1 METIEAMISLKYVV
15 ASLVYSGIGIAILIA
30 CYIVLDMIT
39 PKVHI
44 WKELC
49 ENKNTA
55 LAIFLGAFILGIS
68 IIISSAIHG

>member
-1 METIEAMISLKYVV
+1 METMISLKYVV
-15 ASLVYSGIGIAILIA
+15 ASLVYSGIGIAILLA
-30 CYIVLDMIT
+30 CYVILDLLT

-55 LAIFLGAFILGIS
+55 LAIFLGAFVIGIS

>member
-1 METIEAMISLKYVV
+1 METIETMISLKYVV
-15 ASLVYSGIGIAILIA
+15 ASLVYSGIGIAILVA
-30 CYIVLDMIT
+30 CYVILDMIT

-44 WKELC
+44 WRELC
-49 ENKNTA
+49 ENKNVA

>member
-1 METIEAMISLKYVV
+1 METIETMISLKYVV
-15 ASLVYSGIGIAILIA
+15 ASLVYSGIGIAILIT
-30 CYIVLDMIT
+30 CYIILDMIT

-55 LAIFLGAFILGIS
+55 LAIFLGAFVLGIS